1 MRLTTFSEYALIAL
15 MYMCRHRDAHA
26 VPLSEIVAQRGLPA
40 KYLERIMAQ
49 LCRAGILRS
58 AKGKAGGYRLA
69 LQPDKITLAQIV
81 RLFDGPL
88 APTPSA
94 SKFFYRET
102 PLEQEKKILRVMK
115 EIRDYIAERLESLTL
130 QDML

>member
-15 MYMCRHRDAHA
+15 MYISRTSTSRAI
-26 VPLSEIVAQRGLPA
+26 PLSEIVAQRKLPR
-40 KYLERIMAQ
+40 KYMERIMAR
-49 LCRAGILRS
+49 LCRAGVLVSI
-58 AKGKAGGYRLA
+58 KGIGGGYRLA
-69 LQPDKITLAQIV
+69 QPANMITIAQIV

-94 SKFFYRET
+94 SRYFYRHT
-102 PLEQEKKILRVMK
+102 PLEQERKIHRLMK
-115 EIRDYIAERLESLTL
+115 EIRNLIAARLESVTL

>member
-15 MYMCRHRDAHA
+15 MYLCRRRDAA
-26 VPLSEIVAQRGLPA
+26 TIPLSEIVAERNLPA
-40 KYLERIMAQ
+40 KYMERIMRE
-49 LCRAGILRS
+49 LCRAGILVS
-58 AKGKAGGYRLA
+58 IKGKAGGYRLA
-69 LQPDKITLAQIV
+69 QPPDKITIARIV

-94 SKFFYRET
+94 SKYFYRET
-102 PLEQEKKILRVMK
+102 PLEQEKKIHRLMK
-115 EIRDYIAERLESLTL
+115 EIRDYIAKRLESLTL